1 MQKNIDDEHYPASI
15 TKVMTALLAAENGD
29 LETGRVT
36 ISQESVDFLEPGDA
50 YIGMRPGE
58 EISLTE
64 CAVRGTPGIGKRGV
78 LRGCGK
84 YRQYTFRNRN
94 GI

>member
-1 MQKNIDDEHYPASI
+1 
-15 TKVMTALLAAENGD
+15 MTALLAAENGD

-58 EISLTE
+58 EISLTD
-64 CAVRGTPGIGKRGV
+64 ALYGV
-78 LRGCGK
+78 LLASANEVSYAVAENIGNTLSGTGTGYEK
-84 YRQYTFRNRN
+84 FVAA
-94 GI
+94 